1 MSMKQAHI
9 QLDESVGAPCALMPG
24 DPKRVDVIAQCLE
37 NVEELTFNREYRSI
51 VGTYKGMRVIGI
63 STGMGGSSVAIAV
76 EELKNIGV
84 HTMMRIGS
92 AGALQKGIDLGD
104 LVICEAA
111 VRDDGASRCYI
122 DPIYPAAPDYR
133 LINHCVEAA
142 KDLDYRYHVGVVL
155 SHESFYYDE
164 DQEDSIKWSKKG
176 VLATDFETAALYTVG
191 RLRKVHTASILNNV
205 VLWGE
210 NTEDSIGS
218 YQEGADK
225 TAQGEKREILTAL
238 EAMHRLEQEL

>member
-1 MSMKQAHI
+1 MKQAHI
-9 QLDESVGAPCALMPG
+9 QLDETVKATCALMPG
-24 DPKRVDVIAQCLE
+24 DPKRVDVIAKFLDD
-37 NVEELTFNREYRSI
+37 VEELAFNREYRSI

-63 STGMGGSSVAIAV
+63 STGMGGSSVAIAI

-92 AGALQKGIDLGD
+92 AGALQEGIRLGD
-104 LVICEAA
+104 LIICEGA
-111 VRDDGASRCYI
+111 VRDDGASRAYVDI
-122 DPIYPAAPDYR
+122 KYPAVPDYR
-133 LINHCVEAA
+133 LINHCA
-142 KDLDYRYHVGVVL
+142 KVAEEKDYRHQVGVIL

-164 DQEDSIKWSKKG
+164 DAQDCEKWSKKG

-205 VLWGE
+205 VIWGE

-218 YQEGADK
+218 YQGGENL
-225 TAQGEKREILTAL
+225 TAIGEEREIEVAL
-238 EAMHRLEQEL
+238 EAMYRLEQEL

>member
-1 MSMKQAHI
+1 MKQPHI
-9 QLDESVGAPCALMPG
+9 QLDETVNATCALMPG
-24 DPKRVDVIAQCLE
+24 DPKRVDVIAQFLE

-63 STGMGGSSVAIAV
+63 STGMGGSSTAIAV

-92 AGALQKGIDLGD
+92 AGAMQEGIDLGD
-104 LVICEAA
+104 LVICEGA
-111 VRDDGASRCYI
+111 VRDEGTSKNYI
-122 DPIYPAAPDYR
+122 DPIYPPVPDYR

-142 KDLDYRYHVGVVL
+142 RDLGYEYHVGVIL

-164 DQEDSIKWSKKG
+164 DAQDCEKWSRKG
-176 VLATDFETAALYTVG
+176 VLASDFETAALYTVG

-210 NTEDSIGS
+210 NTEESIGS
-218 YQEGADK
+218 YKDGENR
-225 TAQGEKREILTAL
+225 TAEGEKREVLTAL
-238 EAMHRLEQEL
+238 EAMYRLEQEL

>member
-1 MSMKQAHI
+1 MKQAHI
-9 QLDESVGAPCALMPG
+9 QLDETVNAPCALMPG
-24 DPKRVDVIAQCLE
+24 DPKRVDVIASCLE

-63 STGMGGSSVAIAV
+63 STGMGGSSTAIAV

-92 AGALQKGIDLGD
+92 AGAMQKGINLGD
-104 LVICEAA
+104 LVICEGA
-111 VRDDGASRCYI
+111 VRDEGTSKNYI
-122 DPIYPAAPDYR
+122 DPIYPAVPDYR

-142 KDLDYRYHVGVVL
+142 RDLGYEYHVGVIL

-164 DQEDSIKWSKKG
+164 DAQDCEKWSRKG
-176 VLATDFETAALYTVG
+176 VLASDFETAALYTVG
-191 RLRKVHTASILNNV
+191 RLRKVRTASILNNV

-210 NTEDSIGS
+210 NTEESIGS
-218 YQEGADK
+218 YQGGESR
-225 TAQGEKREILTAL
+225 TAIGEKREVLTAL
-238 EAMHRLEQEL
+238 EAMYRLEQEL